1 MSRKQRHNP
10 NKTVRNT
17 PIQEQHTNTSEHRE
31 MQQLKSGIV
40 DSRQQLNCGIVGS
53 RHRCNK
59 VDRQTPVRVRF
70 TANNSPLTPKHYPP
84 N

>member
-1 MSRKQRHNP
+1 
-10 NKTVRNT
+10 
-17 PIQEQHTNTSEHRE
+17 

-53 RHRCNK
+53 RHRRNK